1 MQAPEAPVTVPLPR
15 LRARDTELDTIARH
29 LREAV
34 AGRGGAVLVEGAA
47 GTGKSRLLA
56 ETAALASS
64 MGLAVAAAV
73 ADELTAAAPLGTL
86 TEALRGGAPPVVTV
100 SELEELA
107 AAAGRRHELVGRL
120 GELLAAYA
128 RRRPLLVSVD
138 DVQWADPLTLLA
150 VGTLP
155 ERPAPH
161 PVLWVVS
168 RRLLRAGSAVHAA
181 IDRLAGAGATRLAL
195 EPLDPDAV
203 LALAAELAGGDP
215 GEELAAR
222 LADAAGNPAY
232 VVELLRGL
240 AEEERVAAARGEA
253 TLSGDHL
260 PSRLGAVV
268 QAHLRPLSEAARQ
281 LLEVGSVLGGSF
293 TFEHATALLGQRP
306 AEVRPRV
313 AEAVEARILD
323 EDEDGLVFRQ
333 EVVRRVVSDG
343 LSESA
348 RQALHRDA
356 GRLLLAEGA
365 GAAAAVR
372 HFAIGDVPGDEEAIG
387 VLWQAARETFATAP
401 GTAAD
406 LGLRALRLVRWEDA
420 RRPDLLAFVVP
431 LLGSI
436 GRLDDVE
443 ALATAA
449 LDGGLDAETEA
460 RVRLGLA
467 VGMARAGRGGAA
479 AQQVQRGLEYT
490 GPRGGLAARLVA
502 VQAELLVR
510 EDLGRSAELAA
521 AAVRKGWAA
530 GDADAVVAGRA
541 VLACIALHRG
551 HLSGALAMA
560 TRAVEVAD
568 GAGVPARLCHPR
580 RALALALIGLGRF
593 DEALAVID
601 GSRALGETLGSAWFL
616 AVCGNLE
623 ALAHLGAGRLD
634 DARAAAGAALA
645 AAAGGQLDPVE
656 RRSHSVLAE
665 VAVRQGDLTRARVHV
680 ERALALADDAWGL
693 SDPAWQL
700 ARLTSAEEQPVAAMR
715 ALDDAYARLRRPAY
729 DLVAV
734 DPSRLPLLARMA
746 IRSGDRAGAEVA
758 AEAARGLADRNHGVR
773 SIAGSAAHAEGLL
786 RDDPALLATAVELL
800 RAGPRPIALGEALED
815 LGRTL
820 GDRGGDREAAVGALE
835 EAHRL
840 LTSVGAARDA
850 ARVRRLLRAL
860 GMRRRY
866 AVARVR
872 PMMGWDSLTESEQL
886 AARLV
891 ADGLTNRA
899 IAKRLFISPNTVAT
913 HLRHVFVK
921 LGVRSRVDLTRIVVQ
936 QAADDKSD

>member
-1 MQAPEAPVTVPLPR
+1 MQAPEAPSTVPLPR
-15 LRARDTELDTIARH
+15 LHARDTQLDTIARH
-29 LREAV
+29 LRDAV

-73 ADELTAAAPLGTL
+73 ADELSAAAPLGTL
-86 TEALRGGAPPVVTV
+86 TDAFRGGAPPVVTA
-100 SELEELA
+100 SDLEELA

-120 GELLAAYA
+120 GELLAAHA

-168 RRLLRAGSAVHAA
+168 RRLLAAGSAVHSA
-181 IDRLAGAGATRLAL
+181 IDRLAAAGATRLAL

-203 LALAAELAGGDP
+203 RALAGELAGGDP
-215 GEELAAR
+215 GEELTAR
-222 LADAAGNPAY
+222 LEDAGGNPAY

-240 AEEERVAAARGEA
+240 TAEERVAVVGGEA
-253 TLSGDHL
+253 TVSGDHL

-268 QAHLRPLSEAARQ
+268 QAHLRPLSSAARQ
-281 LLEVGSVLGGSF
+281 LLEVGSVLGGRF
-293 TFEHATALLGQRP
+293 TFGQATALLGQRP
-306 AEVRPRV
+306 AEVRPPV

-323 EDEDGLVFRQ
+323 EEEDGLVFRH

-348 RQALHRDA
+348 REALHRDA

-372 HFAIGDVPGDEEAIG
+372 HFAIGDANGDEEAIG
-387 VLWQAARETFATAP
+387 VLWQAARETVPTAP

-436 GRLDDVE
+436 GRLDEVE
-443 ALATAA
+443 ALAAAA
-449 LDGGLDAETEA
+449 LDGGLDAGTEA

-467 VGMARAGRGGAA
+467 VGMARAGRGAAA

-510 EDLGRSAELAA
+510 EDVGRSAELAA

-593 DEALAVID
+593 DEALAVVD
-601 GSRALGETLGSAWFL
+601 GSRVIGATLGSAWFL

-634 DARAAAGAALA
+634 DARASATASLA
-645 AAAGGQLDPVE
+645 AAGRQLDPVE

-665 VAVRQGDLTRARVHV
+665 VAVRQGDLARARVHV

-715 ALDDAYARLRRPAY
+715 ALDAAYARLRRPAF

-758 AEAARGLADRNHGVR
+758 AEAARSLADRNHGVR

-800 RAGPRPIALGEALED
+800 RAGPRPVALGEALED

-850 ARVRRLLRAL
+850 ARVRRLLRDL
-860 GMRRRY
+860 GLRRRY
-866 AVARVR
+866 TVAKVR

-913 HLRHVFVK
+913 HLRHVYAK
-921 LGVRSRVDLTRIVVQ
+921 LGVRSRVDLTRIVVRRS
-936 QAADDKSD
+936 ADDNLD